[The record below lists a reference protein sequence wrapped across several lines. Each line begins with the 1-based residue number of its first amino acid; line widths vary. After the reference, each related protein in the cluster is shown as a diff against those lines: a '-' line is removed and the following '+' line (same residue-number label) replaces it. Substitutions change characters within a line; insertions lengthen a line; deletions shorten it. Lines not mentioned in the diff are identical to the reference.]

1 MFSIIGIAIFDHSRY
16 QSSVYNFFRIH
27 TFQVIQTLIYSNRF
41 FFVKKSKINLPK
53 FEKLST
59 KISAHNP
66 FCDHD
71 DSHRDL
77 TERQRKRKN
86 TKKLNNPYFIKN
98 IYSVKKKHKINAIK
112 FSWILMKEKH
122 LSFFIKLTYFELI

>member
-1 MFSIIGIAIFDHSRY
+1 M
-16 QSSVYNFFRIH
+16 
-27 TFQVIQTLIYSNRF
+27 
-41 FFVKKSKINLPK
+41 KKSKINLPK

-112 FSWILMKEKH
+112 FS
-122 LSFFIKLTYFELI
+122 